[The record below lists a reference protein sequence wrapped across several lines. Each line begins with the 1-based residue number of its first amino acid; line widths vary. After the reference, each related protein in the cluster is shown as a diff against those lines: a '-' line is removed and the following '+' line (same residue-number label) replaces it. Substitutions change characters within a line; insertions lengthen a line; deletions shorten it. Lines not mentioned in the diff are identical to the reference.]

1 MLNDVETVKRV
12 ILKVLQSQI
21 PEALPEYEELPKSD
35 GGSELVLV
43 LHLEQLPYI
52 GFTIAMDAVLKQY
65 AQAEILLGAIINEI
79 VRVYREE
86 GEQIYQGITK
96 AMKELES
103 EGM

>member
-43 LHLEQLPYI
+43 LHLEQL
-52 GFTIAMDAVLKQY
+52 AVTTSLKRSSKVRFSINCGKRFNIS
-65 AQAEILLGAIINEI
+65 ETWLL
-79 VRVYREE
+79 RKR
-86 GEQIYQGITK
+86 
-96 AMKELES
+96 
-103 EGM
+103 